1 MHSNIRVVV
10 ILPHK
15 YINYMDEEL
24 SLVKTLYKEIVEV
37 YTIRRPNPKYYI
49 TIPVLDEIKLLED
62 IDKIIIM
69 DRLKPRQIINLY
81 RELSIEVLD
90 RILLILE
97 IFAEHAGSRE
107 AKLQIELARLKHQYP
122 LVKEAIR
129 VMKLGELHGF
139 LGAGRYGYEKYY
151 LMLKERE
158 ARIRRGIEKLRK
170 IRSVRR
176 QRRRREEAIHVSLV
190 GYTCAGKTTLFNKIT
205 GLGKPVGPEPFT
217 TLQPKTSAIMYRGV
231 KIYFTDTVGFIRD
244 LPPEIIEAFYA
255 TLEEI
260 KYSDIIVDVI
270 DASKPVR
277 DVLVELSEA
286 LNVFSEIGVHG
297 KKIII
302 ALNKIDLVNNDH
314 LITVINN
321 INRSINLNEIVPIS
335 AVNGLNIDKLLDY
348 IAAVYK
354 SGGENIR
361 FKVWAQATEG

>member
-1 MHSNIRVVV
+1 MHSNSRVVV
-10 ILPHK
+10 ILPYK
-15 YINYMDEEL
+15 YLNYMDEEL
-24 SLVKTLYKEIVEV
+24 SLVKTLYREIAEI
-37 YTIRRPNPKYYI
+37 YTIRRPNPKYYV
-49 TIPVLDEIKLLED
+49 TIPVLDEIKLLD
-62 IDKIIIM
+62 GIDKLVIM

-81 RELSIEVLD
+81 RELGIEVLD

-129 VMKLGELHGF
+129 AMKLGELHGF

-158 ARIRRGIEKLRK
+158 ARVRREIEKLRK

-176 QRRRREEAIHVSLV
+176 QRRRREEAIHVSIV

-217 TLQPKTSAIMYRGV
+217 TLQPKTSAIMYKGT

-244 LPPEIIEAFYA
+244 LPPEIVEAFYA

-260 KYSDIIVDVI
+260 KYSDIIIDVV
-270 DASKPVR
+270 DASKPVQ
-277 DVLVELSEA
+277 DVLIELSEA
-286 LNVFSEIGVHG
+286 LNIFSEIGVHG
-297 KKIII
+297 KRIIV
-302 ALNKIDLVNNDH
+302 ALNKIDLIGGDH
-314 LITVINN
+314 LNTVINKINESIN
-321 INRSINLNEIVPIS
+321 INEIIPIS
-335 AVNGLNIDKLLDY
+335 ATSGLNIDKLLDY
-348 IAAVYK
+348 IAAVHK
-354 SGGENIR
+354 GGKENIR
-361 FKVWAQATEG
+361 SKIWAQATEG